1 MKLEVIWNI
10 VYAVAGGITTAI
22 PFIIGLVKNVKAKK
36 IAKTQKEE
44 AEAEC
49 AIKDEIKNLVRGA
62 EETFS
67 TIDKILKGQG
77 SSAGT
82 MKKAEVMKSLK
93 VFCLENGYHWN
104 EDDMSFA
111 VEREVEYTK
120 QVNST
125 QKNEIE

>member
-1 MKLEVIWNI
+1 MELEVIWNI
-10 VYAVAGGITTAI
+10 VYALAGGIATAI
-22 PFIIGLVKNVKAKK
+22 PFVVGLVQNIKAKK

-125 QKNEIE
+125 QKNEIK